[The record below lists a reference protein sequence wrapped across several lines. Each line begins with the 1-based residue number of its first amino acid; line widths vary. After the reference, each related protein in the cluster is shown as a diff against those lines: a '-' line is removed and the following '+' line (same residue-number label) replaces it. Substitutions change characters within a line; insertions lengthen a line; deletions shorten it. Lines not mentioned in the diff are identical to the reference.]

1 MALRT
6 FGAFVAGVGVG
17 WVARSTIGSSR
28 EALVRAIVVAHRVRE
43 GARRVL
49 AEQVEWAEDMFAEG
63 RARYEMLRDH
73 VPLDDE
79 ALPHV
84 VVAGRP
90 GGDVD
95 RRGPSPS
102 DRAGSRGRAA

>member
-17 WVARSTIGSSR
+17 WVARSTVGSTR
-28 EALVRAIVVAHRVRE
+28 EALVQVLVVGHRLRE
-43 GARRVL
+43 QVRRVL

-63 RARYEMLRDH
+63 RARYELERDQ

-79 ALPHV
+79 VPPHV
-84 VVAGRP
+84 VIAGRP
-90 GGDVD
+90 EE
-95 RRGPSPS
+95 
-102 DRAGSRGRAA
+102 RAGSTGRAA